1 MTLRDTGCRVCLR
14 TTSGDCGGHGP
25 LILGSVSFGPPGSMK
40 SEPFTLKP
48 REDTSAKLQADL
60 REKIAQLE
68 RECDAL
74 RAQVEAL
81 KDALQIEEDDYDVL
95 DVYAARLVEALTNL
109 LHYALADDLF
119 TASVETWERHLAAE
133 EVAALKLLADI
144 TKERGG

>member
-1 MTLRDTGCRVCLR
+1 MTLRDTGCRMCLR

-74 RAQVEAL
+74 RAQVERL
-81 KDALQIEEDDYDVL
+81 VKVL
-95 DVYAARLVEALTNL
+95 AKLAPADLHTELTDNTRVEVSWPDIFYFVSSCRAARA
-109 LHYALADDLF
+109 
-119 TASVETWERHLAAE
+119 
-133 EVAALKLLADI
+133 LLADI
-144 TKERGG
+144 AKEQDDAV